1 MHHLLQ
7 SKLVKISI
15 LISDLRIDDD
25 RSLKRQSQ
33 NRHLITEK
41 KMIIVTAGIVKPI
54 QKISV
59 CIAMDFLQGIVRS

>member
-15 LISDLRIDDD
+15 LISDLRNDDD

-41 KMIIVTAGIVKPI
+41 KMIIVTAVIVKPI
-54 QKISV
+54 QKRSV
-59 CIAMDFLQGIVRS
+59 CIAMDFLQGRVRS